1 MPPPPRKGDTLASYA
16 MGVLKTKGNDSSS
29 RDFFRLKGSRKS
41 PDVENPRAV
50 YADWETLRDQA
61 QWDAVVAGK
70 KPVGNR
76 SPVASEV
83 GTLRRR
89 HHV

>member
-1 MPPPPRKGDTLASYA
+1 MHACA
-16 MGVLKTKGNDSSS
+16 
-29 RDFFRLKGSRKS
+29 GSRKS
-41 PDVENPRAV
+41 PELENPRAV

-70 KPVGNR
+70 APVRNR

-83 GTLRRR
+83 ILQ
-89 HHV
+89 HAEML